1 VTSKLHKVNLTIKTL
16 IFQIREPRHESETN
30 LREWTEK
37 RRAHRR
43 SNDDGFIGGA
53 AGANTGEAVVLVR
66 RGEGRFRDEGEVALE
81 RRAGGGAG
89 SHPRRRGAAIGS
101 SGGAGHEEAGKG
113 EEMGPSGIGG
123 KLEGN
128 GRRIGRKGRVV

>member
-1 VTSKLHKVNLTIKTL
+1 MEKICNKLDAYICSNLR
-16 IFQIREPRHESETN
+16 IREPRHESETN

>member
-1 VTSKLHKVNLTIKTL
+1 M
-16 IFQIREPRHESETN
+16 
-30 LREWTEK
+30 REWTEK

-113 EEMGPSGIGG
+113 EEMIASFRWKIWIKTQRFLKKKKCAPRG
-123 KLEGN
+123 
-128 GRRIGRKGRVV
+128 